1 MLLYNNRNTIEIQ
14 RLREKYKIDIPR
26 KDWVDGRFND
36 YSISLIHDM
45 NEYGSEK
52 HFKVLQKKL
61 EEVVWE
67 DDGKFEVLVNS
78 LNEFLQ
84 KFS

>member
-26 KDWVDGRFND
+26 KDWVDGRFSD
-36 YSISLIHDM
+36 YSISLIPDM

-67 DDGKFEVLVNS
+67 DDDKFEVLVNS

>member
-45 NEYGSEK
+45 NEYGSGK